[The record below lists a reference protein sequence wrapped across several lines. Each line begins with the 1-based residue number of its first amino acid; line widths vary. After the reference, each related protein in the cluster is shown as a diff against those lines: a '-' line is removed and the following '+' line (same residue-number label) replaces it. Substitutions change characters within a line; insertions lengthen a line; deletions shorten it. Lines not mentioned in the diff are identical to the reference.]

1 MLSLLIFLPLLFSV
15 ILVFIQGQ
23 VLVRR
28 LATVFSFFYFLL
40 SLTLF
45 FLFDPQTE
53 KIQLVQQVE
62 WFPTLGIQYFVG
74 VDGLSFWFVILTAF
88 LLPLCVLA
96 SWTLIQKQVHLF
108 YASLFLMT
116 TSVAGTFLA
125 LDALLF
131 YVFFESSLIPLYL
144 IIGIYGGKER
154 IYAGFKF
161 FIYTAFGSLFL
172 LASIVALM
180 VLTTKSFGAPSASL
194 LDFYKLDLPFIKG
207 DWLSTQ
213 NILFVCMF
221 IAFAIK
227 LPCVPFHTWLP
238 LAHVEAPAPG
248 SALLAGV
255 ILKMGSYGFL
265 RFLLPLFPESV
276 SFFAPFVSLLAGVGI
291 VYGAFMALA
300 QTNIKKLV
308 AYSSVS
314 HMAYVLLGL
323 FSLNLTGLTGGFYQ
337 MLTHALSSAG
347 LFFLVG
353 MIYERT
359 HNLNIKDY
367 RGLARPMPLLS
378 FMFITISLSAI
389 ALPST
394 GGFVSEFFVLLG
406 AFQAHQY
413 LPLAL
418 ALFGMVLGATYML
431 YLIHRVFFG
440 SVSPLCHSQNRL
452 SSREKGVIW
461 PFVILIFLMGIFPN
475 IFLKYSLV
483 SLNHMEKHKANYEV
497 EIAIKPI
504 PSNTSDKGDKN
515 VE

>member
-1 MLSLLIFLPLLFSV
+1 M
-15 ILVFIQGQ
+15 ILVFVKGQ
-23 VLVRR
+23 ALVRY
-28 LATVFSFFYFLL
+28 LAAGFSLVYFLL

-53 KIQLVQQVE
+53 KIQLVQQAD
-62 WFPTLGIQYFVG
+62 WFSPLGIQYFVG

-96 SWTLIQKQVHLF
+96 SWTLIQKQARQF
-108 YASLFLMT
+108 YALLFLMT
-116 TSVAGTFLA
+116 TSVTGTFLA
-125 LDALLF
+125 LDAVLF

-154 IYAGFKF
+154 IYASFKF

-172 LASIVALM
+172 LSSIVALM
-180 VLTTKSFGAPSASL
+180 ILTSQSFGAPSASL
-194 LDFYKLDLPFIKG
+194 LDFYKLDLPFVKG
-207 DWLSTQ
+207 DWFSTQ

-291 VYGAFMALA
+291 VYGALMALA

-337 MLTHALSSAG
+337 MLTHALSSAS

-367 RGLARPMPLLS
+367 GGLARAMPLLAC
-378 FMFITISLSAI
+378 FFVILSLSAV

-394 GGFVSEFFVLLG
+394 GGFVSELLVLLG
-406 AFQAHQY
+406 AFQAQQY

-418 ALFGMVLGATYML
+418 ALSGMVLGAGYML
-431 YLIHRVFFG
+431 YLVHRVFFG
-440 SVSPLCHSQNRL
+440 PASPLCRSQNRL
-452 SSREKGVIW
+452 SPREKAVIW
-461 PFVILIFLMGIFPN
+461 PFVILVFLMGIFPN
-475 IFLKYSLV
+475 IFLKYSRV
-483 SLNHMEKHKANYEV
+483 SLKHLEKQKTGYEV
-497 EIAIKPI
+497 EMVIKPV
-504 PSNTSDKGDKN
+504 SYDNSVGGDEN
-515 VE
+515 AE